1 MALHDALNL
10 RRDEVVPVSLL
21 LFQSIFLG
29 FFLGAFDVG
38 ANTLFL
44 NSFSQDMI
52 PKAIVISGIIGI
64 VLTSLYSYFQK
75 RVSFSTLA
83 VMNLGMVFFLTAL
96 LRVGYYFSDTK
107 WLAFGLFV
115 LMGPLNIVALVGFW
129 GTVGRM
135 FDLRQGKR
143 IFGFIDTGQV
153 VGVIISSLSIPF
165 LITLGFETKNL
176 LYISAISIF
185 FAFIVQFVISS
196 KYPNLLKLKV
206 VKAAQS
212 SSFLDTLRVPYVRT
226 MALFVVFSMLV
237 AFFVHYLF
245 LSVASERFDRPDEMA
260 KFFGYLM
267 GTLTFVSVLIKT
279 FVYGP
284 LMKTYGLKVS
294 LLISPIVMLIITASA
309 SFVGSFFGFSLE
321 SGTFTFF
328 FLLISLSKFFQKA
341 LKDSIEGPVLKL
353 IYQSLS
359 PNIRHEV
366 QARVDGT
373 INEIAALS
381 SGVVLTL
388 LGFLGFF
395 TLINFAHF
403 LLVIIVIWLFVSIK
417 LFKGYRRTLKETL
430 EKASETEVKHEK
442 SFEWLNNLSGARI
455 YNKLEILELSKPWLL
470 NDTIASELTS
480 STDQDLKVLC
490 DKIIE
495 KGEVDLLENLQKRL
509 ASVRTDVDKNLISQ
523 TVEYLE
529 GLQNESEN
537 LGLINSLINSKN
549 FEDRILAAKYLG
561 ASKNAEIKKNL
572 TFLLR
577 DLVPAVK
584 RQAIWAS
591 RGNRSKEVISFL
603 IDFLDKDF
611 YAPLA
616 HRALVNTGETGLE
629 LLVLAFNQTNASV
642 TFKTRV
648 VRIIPDTG
656 SVIASSVLFSML
668 SVNSNLKS
676 VVLDSLL
683 RLNFIADDHDSVALH
698 QMIIEQTGVCA
709 WNLNMLYHCPNENI
723 APGLKYELEHNFSLS
738 RNNLFQLLKLL
749 YDKSSIDAVI
759 ENLEAGT
766 GQSISFAIELLDT
779 FVVEDLKPYIFPLL
793 EDATLANKVWA
804 LQSYYP
810 LRSYTNEEMLKAI
823 INRNENLITKT
834 AKIFA
839 LNAFKGLENTSV
851 TADLSAQLFNSDK
864 VLRQLSAQIISRI
877 DDYKFLSLKK
887 RLNDKLRV
895 ELDRLLEMST
905 STGKNVIDRVEF
917 FRSISKTD
925 IHFATL
931 FWLYNSFV
939 NRVANTNLF
948 DLGIFR
954 NSSHLI
960 IVEEGT
966 ISLYRGDNLVK
977 RFFKNQVIVT
987 KDLNKE
993 GTNLF
998 VEGTAIL
1005 HVIEFSRFAAELYDS
1020 DFLVQYLSDFL
1031 LAEIVLYK

>member
-44 NSFSQDMI
+44 NSFNQDMI

-64 VLTSLYSYFQK
+64 ILTSLYSYFQK

-96 LRVGYYFSDTK
+96 LRMGYYFSDTK

-153 VGVIISSLSIPF
+153 VGVIISSLSVPF

-176 LYISAISIF
+176 LFISAISIF
-185 FAFIVQFVISS
+185 FAFVVQFVISS
-196 KYPNLLKLKV
+196 KYPNLLKVKV
-206 VKAAQS
+206 VKAAKS
-212 SSFLDTLRVPYVRT
+212 SSFLDTLRIPYVRT
-226 MALFVVFSMLV
+226 MSLFVVFSMLV

-284 LMKTYGLKVS
+284 LMKTYGLKIS
-294 LLISPIVMLIITASA
+294 LLISPVVMLIITASA

-388 LGFLGFF
+388 LGFIGFF
-395 TLINFAHF
+395 TLINFTHV
-403 LLVIIVIWLFVSIK
+403 LLVIIVIWLFVSVK

-430 EKASETEVKHEK
+430 ENASEADTKHVK
-442 SFEWLNNLSGARI
+442 SIEWLDNLAKAGISH
-455 YNKLEILELSKPWLL
+455 KLEILELSKPWLL
-470 NDTIASELTS
+470 VDTMGSELNHATG
-480 STDQDLKVLC
+480 QDLKVLC
-490 DKIIE
+490 EKIVE
-495 KGEVDLLENLQKRL
+495 KGDVDLIVNLEKQLARVSNETDRGLITHTIEYLRGLQK
-509 ASVRTDVDKNLISQ
+509 
-523 TVEYLE
+523 
-529 GLQNESEN
+529 ESEN
-537 LGLINSLINSKN
+537 EELINSLISSKD
-549 FEDRILAAKYLG
+549 FEDRILAAKYIG
-561 ASKNAEIKKNL
+561 ASKNANVKKNL

-584 RQAIWAS
+584 KQSIWAS
-591 RGNRSKEVISFL
+591 RASRSKEVISFL

-616 HRALVNTGETGLE
+616 HTALINTGETGLE
-629 LLVLAFNQTNASV
+629 MLVLAFNRTNASV
-642 TFKTRV
+642 IFKTRV
-648 VRIIPDTG
+648 VRIIPETG
-656 SVIASSVLFSML
+656 SVIAPSVLFGML
-668 SVNSNLKS
+668 SVSSNLKTI
-676 VVLDSLL
+676 VLDSLL
-683 RLNFIADDHDSVALH
+683 KLNFVADDHDSVALH
-698 QMIIEQTGVCA
+698 QMIIEQTGVSA
-709 WNLNMLYHCPNENI
+709 WNLNMLYHCPAENI
-723 APGLKYELEHNFSLS
+723 APGLKQELEHNFSLS

-766 GQSISFAIELLDT
+766 GESISFAIELLDT

-810 LRSYTNEEMLKAI
+810 LRSYSGEDMLKAI

-839 LNAFKGLENTSV
+839 LNAFKEVEDTSV
-851 TADLSAQLFNSDK
+851 TVDLSAQLFNSDK
-864 VLRQLSAQIISRI
+864 VLRQLSAQIISKI
-877 DDYKFLSLKK
+877 DEYKYLSLKK

-895 ELDRLLEMST
+895 ELERLLAMSS
-905 STGKNVIDRVEF
+905 STDKSIIDRVDF
-917 FRSISKTD
+917 YRSISKVD
-925 IHFATL
+925 KHFAPL
-931 FWLYNSFV
+931 FWLYNSTV
-939 NRVANTNLF
+939 IRIADINLF
-948 DLGIFR
+948 DLGIFSS
-954 NSSHLI
+954 NSHFLI
-960 IVEEGT
+960 IEEGS
-966 ISLYRGDNLVK
+966 IELYKDENLVK
-977 RFFKNQVIVT
+977 KFSENQMLIT
-987 KDLNKE
+987 KDLKLE
-993 GTNLF
+993 GTQLRVN
-998 VEGTAIL
+998 GMATI
-1005 HVIEFSRFAAELYDS
+1005 HIIDFSRYTAALYDN
-1020 DFLVQYLSDFL
+1020 DFLVQYFADYYQLESIL
-1031 LAEIVLYK
+1031 Q